1 MDLLRMSLQ
10 HFHEGGP
17 FNLVHSVRME
27 EQKGFKLADLFE
39 GGNIYKVICY
49 LILYLNQMKGTPSDS
64 FSPKFKI
71 L

>member
-1 MDLLRMSLQ
+1 MCGIGGTGSMDLLRMSLQ

-39 GGNIYKVICY
+39 GGNIYKVI
-49 LILYLNQMKGTPSDS
+49 ILYIISETDLSDTV
-64 FSPKFKI
+64 
-71 L
+71 

>member
-39 GGNIYKVICY
+39 GGNIYKVI
-49 LILYLNQMKGTPSDS
+49 ILYIISETDLSDTV
-64 FSPKFKI
+64 
-71 L
+71 